1 MIYMRLGAFRLPF
14 SSRVLPA
21 RNPVYCILDKPSEL
35 VFRAHYS
42 LYTTLTRQE
51 VTEHRLGIK
60 RRVGSL
66 DSLGKLGRVGS
77 GKDDLKGRGGAMT
90 ERQ

>member
-1 MIYMRLGAFRLPF
+1 MRHGTSQLPF

-21 RNPVYCILDKPSEL
+21 RNPVYRILDKSNEL

-42 LYTTLTRQE
+42 LYAALTRQE
-51 VTEHRLGIK
+51 VAEHRLGIK

-66 DSLGKLGRVGS
+66 DSLGKLGRVGG
-77 GKDDLKGRGGAMT
+77 GKDDLNGRGGAMT
-90 ERQ
+90 DRH